1 MVHHDFSARPR
12 VRDFYVNGKWTRTW
26 SSFFRVGQPLPRSD
40 AAIEKLCLSSS
51 CVDGA
56 LLRPLEKAECSLAQP

>member
-1 MVHHDFSARPR
+1 MVHHDFSARRR

-51 CVDGA
+51 CGDGA